1 MIFFRLIKNAFMTIM
16 TVITFNFGWYKYNL
30 IIKAAEFITSQS
42 QYILFP
48 LRFSPQKFSKWE
60 KYRNFFLRKK
70 AWQEECKLP
79 FYKPL
84 YLYTIRQCR
93 CLQLFQNYI
102 YGSHCMLSDTHF
114 GVETFQHKLNT
125 QNGKF
130 QATFLVE
137 TRKHILIHRKKSD
150 TLLF

>member
-79 FYKPL
+79 FYKP
-84 YLYTIRQCR
+84 
-93 CLQLFQNYI
+93 YI
-102 YGSHCMLSDTHF
+102 CTQSDSADVYSYFKITYMA
-114 GVETFQHKLNT
+114 
-125 QNGKF
+125 
-130 QATFLVE
+130 ATVCY
-137 TRKHILIHRKKSD
+137 LIHVLEWKHFSTSWTHRMANFKPH
-150 TLLF
+150 F